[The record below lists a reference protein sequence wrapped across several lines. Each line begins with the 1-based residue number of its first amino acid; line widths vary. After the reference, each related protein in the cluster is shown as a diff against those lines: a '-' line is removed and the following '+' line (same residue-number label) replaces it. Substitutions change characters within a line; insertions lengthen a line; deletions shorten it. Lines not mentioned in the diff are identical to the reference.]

1 MKRVQLLNAGVPE
14 GCVNEAI
21 ASISYVARHGN
32 KSDLRKIPQTVKAIL
47 ASPEEYT
54 KEKGS
59 LWYKLA
65 EALLYER
72 RMLALQAARGPVRFE
87 QWGSEIDPKALHQMY
102 NACEIPVARKAA
114 VMPDA
119 HVGYGVPIGCVL
131 ATENAVIPNA
141 VGVDIACRMKLS
153 VLALAPEFG
162 MIGQSLILREALMEE
177 TRFGLGCE
185 FDIDTRRQH
194 AVMDEKVWS
203 ELRILKSVKDMA
215 ARQLGTSGGG
225 NHFVE
230 FGILTVDEANVLG
243 LSPGRYLAL
252 MSHSGSRG
260 MGSKIAT
267 EFHRIAKEKLPRQFK
282 KFRDLAWLDLH
293 SDAGEQYWTAMNLA
307 GRYASANHDCI
318 HAAIVKRLGT
328 KVLVSVENHH
338 NFAWK
343 ENHDGTELIVH
354 RKGATPAFSGDLGV
368 IPGSMADPAF
378 VVVGKGNP
386 DSLCSASHGAGRKM
400 SRTQAKYHLDQD
412 AALEYLEAKGVQLLS
427 AGVDELPGVY
437 KDIEQVM
444 SEQTDLVDTLARF
457 DPKIVRM
464 AGSMKLET

>member
-21 ASISYVARHGN
+21 ASISYVAKHGAR
-32 KSDLRKIPQTVKAIL
+32 SDLRHIPQTVKAVV
-47 ASPEEYT
+47 ACPEHFT
-54 KEKGS
+54 KDQGS

-65 EALLYER
+65 EALLYEK
-72 RMLALQAARGPVRFE
+72 RMLAEKAARGPIRFA

-102 NACEIPVARKAA
+102 NACEVPPVRKAA

-153 VLALAPEFG
+153 VLGFSPDLLQVKHEILQDALLA
-162 MIGQSLILREALMEE
+162 E

-185 FDIDTRRQH
+185 FTPVERRKH
-194 AVMDEKVWS
+194 AVMDESTWD
-203 ELRILKSVKDMA
+203 ETRILKSVKDAA
-215 ARQLGTSGGG
+215 ARQLGSSGGG

-230 FGILTVDEANVLG
+230 FGFLTVTEANALG
-243 LSPGRYLAL
+243 LSPGRYVAL

-260 MGSKIAT
+260 MG
-267 EFHRIAKEKLPRQFK
+267 AKVAAHYNRVAKDKLARQFK
-282 KFRDLAWLDLH
+282 KYRELAWLDLY
-293 SDAGEQYWTAMNLA
+293 SDAGQEYWVAMNLA
-307 GRYASANHDCI
+307 GRYAAANHDCI
-318 HAAIVKRLGT
+318 HDAIVKRLGT
-328 KVLVSVENHH
+328 HVLASVENHH

-343 ENHDGTELIVH
+343 ETHDGKELIVH
-354 RKGATPAFSGDLGV
+354 RKGATPAFVGDYGV

-378 VVVGKGNP
+378 VVVGKGNL

-400 SRTQAKYHLDQD
+400 SRSYAKQHLDQA
-412 AALEYLEAKGVQLLS
+412 AALEYLEARGVKLLS
-427 AGVDELPGVY
+427 AGVDELPDAY
-437 KDIEQVM
+437 KDIVQVM

-457 DPKIVRM
+457 DPQIVRM
-464 AGSMKLET
+464 AGTMKMEK